1 MILLYMN
8 SLLIIL
14 IIIIILSI
22 LYLYYRN
29 KQYNNILESFDNT
42 QSALST
48 YFQHTVDYDSYAT
61 DQNMYHRTNLSQNTI
76 NRSWDGVWFNKSL
89 NIYAQFIQNNDK
101 IIISLSNS
109 SFDQIYDKINS
120 INVNS
125 SLGSIKCFDNS
136 FVGIG
141 KLSNDLSKFNLIEI
155 LCNNYSNPDLN
166 LTINNFTGNL
176 VNNTINLYSTGKGQ
190 VIPLTLKSRYSYYNN
205 YVKNISPNTNT
216 YPTIPNSEFVY
227 EETPCVNSEPCM
239 DKNHGLSV
247 TTFNNLPYN
256 ACGRRSSTADNTCT
270 DKPSCVF
277 YSPAPDGMQTCSFKS
292 NVYDY
297 MNFAPLSIQTQY
309 TGNSLSICN
318 FLNYFTVDKCN
329 ACIICYVTDIGN
341 VYTLN
346 YEFFGT
352 GSGESNLTVQ
362 ADMMDQI
369 LNNASS
375 TVGLLSFYRN
385 AIKNKTNDQD
395 LMNGLL
401 FTNCIENS
409 TDNLNSAQIN
419 SCIDK
424 CKSYMNNYN
433 GPIGNNLLKPC
444 VWQINYNPTKNV
456 LNSCPFILST
466 SQNYNTPIKY
476 AEFNDDGTTNLSLFS
491 GGLKQQLTFDK
502 VNILKENTIN
512 SNTYVAM
519 TSNLKAYNGLYLIPA
534 MDDNGFY
541 NSNIIRLVE
550 TPPSNGKWLIIG
562 FTLNNLNELSN
573 IINNITF

>member
-1 MILLYMN
+1 MN
-8 SLLIIL
+8 SFLVIL

-29 KQYNNILESFDNT
+29 KQYNNILESFDNNT

-48 YFQHTVDYDSYAT
+48 YFQNTVDYDSYAT
-61 DQNMYHRTNLSQNTI
+61 NQNMYHATSLPQSTI
-76 NRSWDGVWFNKSL
+76 NISWDGVWSNKSL
-89 NIYAQFIQNNDK
+89 SIYAQFIQNNDK

-109 SFDQIYDKINS
+109 SFDQIYDTIDS
-120 INVNS
+120 TTVS
-125 SLGSIKCFDNS
+125 STLGPIKCYDNS

-141 KLSNDLSKFNLIEI
+141 RLNNSLSKFNLIEI
-155 LCNNYSNPDLN
+155 LCNNYLNPDLN
-166 LTINNFTGNL
+166 LTINNFAGNL
-176 VNNTINLYSTGKGQ
+176 VNDTINLYSIGKGQ
-190 VIPLTLKSRYSYYNN
+190 VIPLKLKNRFSYYSN
-205 YVKNISPNTNT
+205 YAKKISPNTNT

-256 ACGRRSSTADNTCT
+256 ACGKRTSTSNNTCV

-277 YSPAPDGMQTCSFKS
+277 YSPPPNGMQTCSFKS
-292 NVYDY
+292 TVYDY

-309 TGNSLSICN
+309 ASNSLLLCN
-318 FLNYFTVDKCN
+318 FLNYFTDDKCN
-329 ACIICYVTDIGN
+329 SCIICYVTNIGN

-369 LNNASS
+369 LNNPSS
-375 TVGLLSFYRN
+375 TVGLLPFYRN
-385 AIKNKTNDQD
+385 AIKDKKNEKD

-409 TDNLNSAQIN
+409 VDILNSAQVNTCVTECN
-419 SCIDK
+419 SFIEK
-424 CKSYMNNYN
+424 YN
-433 GPIGNNLLKPC
+433 GPIGNKLLKPC
-444 VWQINYNPTKNV
+444 IWQINYNPTKNV
-456 LNSCPFILST
+456 LNSCPVILST
-466 SQNYNTPIKY
+466 SQNYNTSIKY

-502 VNILKENTIN
+502 VNIIKENTTS

-519 TSNLKAYNGLYLIPA
+519 TSNLKAGNGLYLIPA

-541 NSNIIRLVE
+541 NSNVIRLVK

-562 FTLNNLNELSN
+562 FTLNNITELTN
-573 IINNITF
+573 IINNINF